1 MKTGRPKQTEK
12 RTKRVNIRFTEAEYE
27 QLKLVQEKSNAHFAT
42 YLRKAALGQKIVC
55 HTDALTLSQV
65 RKIGVNI
72 NQIAKALH
80 DRRRGLIEEEMLQE
94 LRRTTDALRDIY
106 ENLKGSMS

>member
-1 MKTGRPKQTEK
+1 MKTGRPKQAEK

-27 QLKLVQEKSNAHFAT
+27 QLKLVQERSNAHFAT

-80 DRRRGLIEEEMLQE
+80 DRRHGGLIEEEMLQE
-94 LRRTTDALRDIY
+94 LRRTTDALNEIY
-106 ENLKGSMS
+106 GTLKSI